1 MQKDLELFEF
11 ALDHQLFGVA
21 AKCLSG
27 LNVPSLS
34 LFPKALRRK
43 MGDDFWDGIVD
54 CYIGPKFRNVESM
67 FAKLGL
73 SVGLRFSPKPRYFRH
88 DASKV

>member
-1 MQKDLELFEF
+1 
-11 ALDHQLFGVA
+11 
-21 AKCLSG
+21 
-27 LNVPSLS
+27 
-34 LFPKALRRK
+34 
-43 MGDDFWDGIVD
+43 MGDDFRDGIVD

-73 SVGLRFSPKPRYFRH
+73 SVGLRFSPKPRYFLH